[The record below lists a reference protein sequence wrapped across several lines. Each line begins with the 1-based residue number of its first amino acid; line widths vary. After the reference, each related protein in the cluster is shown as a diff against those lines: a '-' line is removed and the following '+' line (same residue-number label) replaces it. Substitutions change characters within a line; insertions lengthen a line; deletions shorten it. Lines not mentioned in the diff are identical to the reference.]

1 MSSVY
6 QIVTEKIIR
15 MLEAG
20 KIPWKQP
27 WMAVRPA
34 HSKITGKPYSLIN
47 QILLCDTG
55 PGAYATYDQWI
66 RLGGC
71 VRRGAKAGTIV
82 FWSLI
87 DKVADDGE
95 VTKRP
100 CLRYYRVFH
109 ESQIEG
115 IEPEI
120 NTEVNSSVEPLSAA
134 EDLLNGYI
142 KREKIVL
149 EEMSTNRAYY
159 DPKGDLIHIPSKKQF
174 ALSEQYYGVYAHEIV
189 HSTGHSSRLNRR
201 GVQNISFGSEM
212 YGFEELVAEIGSA
225 YLLASI
231 GISTTE
237 TLTYNV
243 AYIQNWMNAIK
254 NDDHMIVKAASA
266 AERAV
271 DYIKGVDG

>member
-95 VTKRP
+95 SYNDKSILDRMGYTK
-100 CLRYYRVFH
+100 
-109 ESQIEG
+109 E
-115 IEPEI
+115 
-120 NTEVNSSVEPLSAA
+120 
-134 EDLLNGYI
+134 
-142 KREKIVL
+142 
-149 EEMSTNRAYY
+149 
-159 DPKGDLIHIPSKKQF
+159 
-174 ALSEQYYGVYAHEIV
+174 
-189 HSTGHSSRLNRR
+189 
-201 GVQNISFGSEM
+201 
-212 YGFEELVAEIGSA
+212 
-225 YLLASI
+225 
-231 GISTTE
+231 
-237 TLTYNV
+237 
-243 AYIQNWMNAIK
+243 
-254 NDDHMIVKAASA
+254 
-266 AERAV
+266 
-271 DYIKGVDG
+271 